1 MNKNID
7 LTKILKN
14 CPKGTKLYSTVL
26 GEVTFEEVIED
37 AVFPIIVFCKDGA
50 LESFTAL
57 GKLKIHYDG
66 ECTLFPSKEQR
77 DWSKFTASWYKKDK
91 FNPKTLKPYD
101 KVLGRDLLGKG
112 SHWICTL
119 FSHYDKGADFYPC
132 YCAGAPFS
140 MCIPYNDDT
149 KHLVGTN
156 EEAPEF
162 YKYWED

>member
-1 MNKNID
+1 MNENIN
-7 LTKILKN
+7 LTEILKD
-14 CPKGTKLYSTVL
+14 CPKGTKLYSPL
-26 GEVTFEEVIED
+26 FGEVTLHQVLSEQFYSIKVETQTGGIVMFNKYGIYDTTYAD
-37 AVFPIIVFCKDGA
+37 ADCV
-50 LESFTAL
+50 
-57 GKLKIHYDG
+57 
-66 ECTLFPSKEQR
+66 LFPSKTER
-77 DWSKFTASWYKKDK
+77 DWSKFKCPKPK
-91 FNPKTLKPYD
+91 FDPKTLNHYD

-140 MCIPYNDDT
+140 MCIPYNDET

-162 YKYWED
+162 YRYWEDS